1 MPKAIISVLCA
12 LAVGGLLAGC
22 QTTQDPAGPTE
33 KQVATAPP
41 GSGARTETLGQGTRK
56 PPIRIS
62 GFVYRYIERGQIHMY
77 FCQQASCGPGSKVS
91 YTFYGPVIQPDF
103 EAFQHTQ
110 QQVFSLLKA
119 SLPESTKMTLR
130 EPARISDDAHTM
142 FSSTREVQPRGGSGV
157 ITMSNL
163 IFSKNITI
171 SLISSAADEDMA
183 KRNAARFLMSLLAA
197 TSAKP
202 GA

>member
-1 MPKAIISVLCA
+1 MPKAIISVICA
-12 LAVGGLLAGC
+12 LAVGGLLAAC

-33 KQVATAPP
+33 KQAAASPP
-41 GSGARTETLGQGTRK
+41 ESGAQTVSPEQGTRK

-77 FCQQASCGPGSKVS
+77 FCQQANCGPGSKVS
-91 YTFYGPVIQPDF
+91 YTFYGPVSDPDF

-110 QQVFSLLKA
+110 EQVFSLLKA
-119 SLPESTKMTLR
+119 SLPEGTKMTLR
-130 EPARISDDAHTM
+130 EPARISDDVHTM
-142 FSSTREVQPRGGSGV
+142 FSSTREIQPRSGSGV

-163 IFSKNITI
+163 VFAKNITI
-171 SLISSAADEDMA
+171 SVISSAEDEVMA
-183 KRNAARFLMSLLAA
+183 RRNAARFLISLLAA